1 MDFLCSHTPHFVL
14 MKWLLWA
21 LPFVPLFLSMAALG
35 KWLWERLGSL
45 GIRSTVK
52 QELVAP
58 AVHLVTVTQR
68 MEWGPGSALL
78 DHSSLGCLSV
88 CTWHRAIAS
97 IPVGFRDSYH
107 ICQIVGETDEGQSW
121 SQDGESGK
129 VWTVNPTSHRCL
141 GLTEGFLIYPCYKA
155 GCRALCNMWCRRGL
169 ASAVRLQVGYSNA
182 FR

>member
-1 MDFLCSHTPHFVL
+1 MDFLCSHTPCFVL

-35 KWLWERLGSL
+35 KWLWERLGSH
-45 GIRSTVK
+45 GIRSTAK

-58 AVHLVTVTQR
+58 AVHLVAVTQR
-68 MEWGPGSALL
+68 VEWGPGSALL

-88 CTWHRAIAS
+88 CTWHRAITFLWDF
-97 IPVGFRDSYH
+97 GDGYH

-121 SQDGESGK
+121 SLDGESGK
-129 VWTVNPTSHRCL
+129 VWAINSTSHRCL
-141 GLTEGFLIYPCYKA
+141 GLTEDFLISPCYKA
-155 GCRALCNMWCRRGL
+155 GCRALCNMWYRRGL
-169 ASAVRLQVGYSNA
+169 ASAVRLQVGHSNA